1 MIMQIKNLNILWDNV
16 LIYFVHINGLK
27 QRRQGGFVRQTGAAS
42 DVLLDQMMVIRV
54 PYGRAASS

>member
-1 MIMQIKNLNILWDNV
+1 MGQCV
-16 LIYFVHINGLK
+16 YFLHINGLK

-54 PYGRAASS
+54 PYGRVASS